1 MGNGFA
7 EMVALRAAFFL
18 SLSCKQWVTI
28 VAVTVIKRVQN
39 AVAIEAPVCVRELV
53 PQPPPAL
60 DRGLDY
66 PPGCALVAD
75 AVAKGRNRSK

>member
-39 AVAIEAPVCVRELV
+39 AVAIEAPVCVRESV
-53 PQPPPAL
+53 PRPPTPTRPRPGPRLPA
-60 DRGLDY
+60 GMCI
-66 PPGCALVAD
+66 G
-75 AVAKGRNRSK
+75 GRCGGQRAE